1 MLPIPLTAL
10 SNQEVSFNADNAYWE
25 LHVFQADFQMYADI
39 VRDGVT
45 IVSGTRCLAGIGVMP
60 YSYMHLPNFGN
71 FVFDNVVDWN
81 NFGTTCNMYYL
92 DATEWAAY
100 QTAFNGQ

>member
-10 SNQEVSFNADNAYWE
+10 ANQEVSFNADNAYWE
-25 LHVFQADFQMYADI
+25 LHVYQAVDQMYADI

-60 YSYMHLPNFGN
+60 YSYMHMPNFGN

-81 NFGTTCNMYYL
+81 NFGTTCKMYYL
-92 DATEWAAY
+92 DVTEWAAY
-100 QTAFNGQ
+100 KVAFEGQ